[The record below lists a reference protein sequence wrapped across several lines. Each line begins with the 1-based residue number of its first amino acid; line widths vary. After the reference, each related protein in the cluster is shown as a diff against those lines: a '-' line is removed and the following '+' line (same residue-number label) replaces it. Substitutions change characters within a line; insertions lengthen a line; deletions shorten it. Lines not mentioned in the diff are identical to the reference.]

1 MENQDERLVK
11 LEKRVEEL
19 ENLIDLLMTLKEK
32 KVDIS
37 NFTCEKINLN
47 SKRPKL
53 FSNDML

>member
-11 LEKRVEEL
+11 LEKRVEDL
-19 ENLIDLLMTLKEK
+19 ENLIDLIMTLKEK

-37 NFTCEKINLN
+37 HFTCEKINLN